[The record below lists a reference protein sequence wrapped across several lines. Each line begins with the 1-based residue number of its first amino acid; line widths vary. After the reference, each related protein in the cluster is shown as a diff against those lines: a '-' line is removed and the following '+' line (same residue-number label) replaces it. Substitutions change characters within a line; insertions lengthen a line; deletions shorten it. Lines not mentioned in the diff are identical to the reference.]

1 MEIKN
6 LVKSIQYFV
15 LDKNSLSMNVVN
27 IDLRELTEC
36 VIKSLD
42 TALKRYCI
50 NVKVEFRIP

>member
-1 MEIKN
+1 
-6 LVKSIQYFV
+6 
-15 LDKNSLSMNVVN
+15 MNVVN
-27 IDLRELTEC
+27 INLRELTEW